1 MEKVCK
7 AGQHGESLSPKGEFE
22 GGADNREVIM
32 RAGGVRTKILLG
44 YLWDTRGI
52 PGMPG
57 VRRHTGGGC
66 KTGKAQMGR
75 ITSLST
81 QG

>member
-32 RAGGVRTKILLG
+32 RAGGVRTK
-44 YLWDTRGI
+44 
-52 PGMPG
+52 MHVG
-57 VRRHTGGGC
+57 VVDEQVAIAKVDDGEVIGLPFDKMVGHREY
-66 KTGKAQMGR
+66 AV
-75 ITSLST
+75 
-81 QG
+81 